1 VPNARQRSNSYVA
14 CQFRNGH
21 VPSFVLVRVE
31 IIVFHQHL
39 PDNQSMGRSFVE
51 DRWLPKSV
59 LCLREYNANK
69 LVRDLIAGVTVGL
82 VALPL
87 AMAFSIA
94 SGLTPQA
101 GIYCA
106 IVTGFLISALGGS
119 KTQIGGPTGA
129 FVVVISGIVALHG
142 VDGLFMCT
150 VMAGVLLVIMG
161 IAGMGT
167 AVKFIPRPVV
177 IGFTNGIAI
186 LIAST
191 QVKDFFGLQLAKVPG
206 IFWQRAEALAGSFH
220 TLSFTATALAAGTV
234 LVMILCRTLSNR
246 IPGAIVAF
254 LLGTAAVIVFKL
266 PVETIGSRFGGI
278 PAGLPH
284 FAIPRFRADLIHGL
298 LGPALT
304 VAMLGAIES
313 LMSAVVS
320 DRMSN
325 DHHNPNVEL
334 FGQGVANIISPM
346 FGGLP
351 ATGAIARTA
360 TNIRSGAQTPVAG
373 MIHALTLLCILLFA
387 APWVSHVPLA
397 VLAGILIVVAYNMGE
412 WREIPQLLKLTK
424 TDISVWIVT
433 FALTVFA
440 DLTVAVEAGM
450 ILAALLFIGRI
461 ASTTTVL
468 QVTDEYVEDG
478 RVHILQD
485 KDIPYYATIF
495 RIHGPFLFGATD
507 KITAVTE
514 DLHTLPPVVIL
525 RLRNMTALDA
535 TGLFAIE
542 EVAKQLQASGRVL
555 ILCGAREQP
564 AGLIHQAE
572 FEDVVGA
579 QNICD
584 NVQSALRRAAEVHEQ
599 LEAVAI
605 GLRN

>member
-1 VPNARQRSNSYVA
+1 MAGI
-14 CQFRNGH
+14 F
-21 VPSFVLVRVE
+21 LDE
-31 IIVFHQHL
+31 
-39 PDNQSMGRSFVE
+39 
-51 DRWLPKSV
+51 RWLPKSV
-59 LCLREYNANK
+59 LCLRDYNANK
-69 LVRDLIAGVTVGL
+69 FLHDVIAGVTVGL

-87 AMAFSIA
+87 AMAFAIA

-150 VMAGVLLVIMG
+150 VMAGILLMIMG

-167 AVKFIPRPVV
+167 AVKFIPRPVI

-191 QVKDFFGLQLAKVPG
+191 QVKDFFGLQLTKVPG
-206 IFWQRAEALAGSFH
+206 VFWQRMEALAGSLH
-220 TLSFTATALAAGTV
+220 TLSYTATALAAGTV
-234 LVMILCRTLSNR
+234 LAMILCRGISNR

-254 LLGTAAVIVFKL
+254 LLGTAAVVLFKL

-284 FAIPRFRADLIHGL
+284 FVVPRFRADLIHGL

-325 DHHNPNVEL
+325 DRHNPNVEL
-334 FGQGVANIISPM
+334 IGQGVANIISPL

-360 TNIRSGAQTPVAG
+360 TNIRSGAQSPVAG
-373 MIHALTLLCILLFA
+373 IIHALTLLCILLFA
-387 APWVSHVPLA
+387 APLVSHVPLA
-397 VLAGILIVVAYNMGE
+397 VLAGILMVVAYNMGE

-424 TDISVWIVT
+424 TDISVWLLT

-450 ILAALLFIGRI
+450 ILAALLFISRV
-461 ASTTTVL
+461 ASTTTVS

-478 RVHILQD
+478 RMHILQD

-507 KITAVTE
+507 KISVVTE
-514 DLHTLPPVVIL
+514 NLHTLPPVVIL
-525 RLRNMTALDA
+525 RLRNMNALDA
-535 TGLFAIE
+535 TGLFALEHI
-542 EVAKQLQASGRVL
+542 ARQLHATDRTL

-564 AGLIHQAE
+564 ASLIHQAE
-572 FEDVVGA
+572 FEEVVGA
-579 QNICD
+579 ENICD
-584 NVQSALRRAAEVHEQ
+584 NVQSALRRAEQVHDQMET
-599 LEAVAI
+599 AAI
-605 GLRN
+605 GLKS

>member
-1 VPNARQRSNSYVA
+1 
-14 CQFRNGH
+14 
-21 VPSFVLVRVE
+21 
-31 IIVFHQHL
+31 
-39 PDNQSMGRSFVE
+39 MGSAFLE
-51 DRWLPKSV
+51 ERWLPKSV
-59 LCLREYNANK
+59 LCLRDYSTSK
-69 LVRDLIAGVTVGL
+69 FRHDLVAGITVGL

-106 IVTGFLISALGGS
+106 IVTGFLISLLGGS

-142 VDGLFMCT
+142 VDGLFLCT
-150 VMAGVLLVIMG
+150 VMAGILLMVMG

-191 QVKDFFGLQLAKVPG
+191 QIKDFFGLQLATVPG
-206 IFWQRAEALAGSFH
+206 VFWLRLEALAGNFH
-220 TLSFTATALAAGTV
+220 TLSYTATVLAAGTV
-234 LVMILCRTLSNR
+234 LIMILCPILSNR

-284 FAIPRFRADLIHGL
+284 FVIPKFRADLIHGL

-325 DHHNPNVEL
+325 DRHNPNVEL
-334 FGQGVANIISPM
+334 VAQGVANVVSPM

-360 TNIRSGAQTPVAG
+360 TNIRAGAKTPVAG
-373 MIHALTLLCILLFA
+373 MIHALTLLAILLFA
-387 APWVSHVPLA
+387 SKLVSFVPMA
-397 VLAGILIVVAYNMGE
+397 VLAGILMVVSYNMGE
-412 WREIPQLLKLTK
+412 WREIPSLLKLTK
-424 TDISVWIVT
+424 TDVSVWLVT

-440 DLTVAVEAGM
+440 DLTVAVQAGM
-450 ILAALLFIGRI
+450 ILAALLFISRV
-461 ASTTTVL
+461 AATTTVS
-468 QVTDEYVEDG
+468 QVTDDYVEDG

-507 KITAVTE
+507 KIDVVTE
-514 DLHTLPPVVIL
+514 NIHKLPPVVIL

-535 TGLFAIE
+535 TGLFALE
-542 EVAKQLQASGRVL
+542 EVARTLKKSGREL

-564 AGLIHQAE
+564 LQLIKQTE
-572 FEDVVGA
+572 FEGLVGPE
-579 QNICD
+579 NICD
-584 NVQSALRRAAEVHEQ
+584 NVQEALSRAE
-599 LEAVAI
+599 EAFERLQPVGKATTA
-605 GLRN
+605 R

>member
-1 VPNARQRSNSYVA
+1 
-14 CQFRNGH
+14 
-21 VPSFVLVRVE
+21 
-31 IIVFHQHL
+31 
-39 PDNQSMGRSFVE
+39 MGRSFVE

-59 LCLREYNANK
+59 LCLRDYNANK